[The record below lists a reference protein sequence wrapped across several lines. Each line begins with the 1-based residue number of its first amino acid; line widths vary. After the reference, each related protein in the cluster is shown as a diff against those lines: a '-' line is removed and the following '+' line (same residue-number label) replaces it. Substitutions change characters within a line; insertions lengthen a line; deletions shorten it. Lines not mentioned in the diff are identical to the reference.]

1 MNILKDNLSGIAS
14 KRAYTAPAMEVV
26 VMDHHMDLLNG
37 SPNEPSSG
45 EDAPTAMSVEEE

>member
-1 MNILKDNLSGIAS
+1 MNILKEKLSDVAS
-14 KRAYTAPAMEVV
+14 KKSYTAPTMEVV